1 MRAFSIFLSAL
12 ALANLAEATP
22 LHYTE
27 LGQVEAELELE
38 ALPGQMG
45 KADYKDFLNLMK
57 RLTDYALIGV
67 PYVSTTDLRHVHEHW
82 NDDGHMEHEEIRTS
96 NLKLEALDK
105 IGRRIKNWNGVY
117 QKTPE
122 DTSDEY
128 RYW

>member
-22 LHYTE
+22 LHYPE

-45 KADYKDFLNLMK
+45 KADYKDFLGLMK
-57 RLTDYALIGV
+57 EITDYALIGA
-67 PYVSTTDLRHVHEHW
+67 PYKSKTESRRVHEHW
-82 NDDGHMEHEEIRTS
+82 NDEGHMEHKEIRTS
-96 NLKLEALDK
+96 DLKLEALDE

-117 QKTPE
+117 QNTPKE
-122 DTSDEY
+122 TSDEY